1 MRLRGYLLRLSAWIP
16 GRPLVTAFPP
26 PKEIHPSRI
35 PKNGEPRKLRFPG
48 ELRAAKNDVGAKET
62 RGIPVGISRLR
73 RVFRDSFALYSRRFR
88 DFRVI
93 WSQPPHRFRDNRIVI
108 ALFPLSL
115 RVTTMIVAQFPRFLR
130 FCTILSL
137 RFSFYCRGSG
147 DISLWFSL
155 HYGEITP
162 RR

>member
-1 MRLRGYLLRLSAWIP
+1 
-16 GRPLVTAFPP
+16 
-26 PKEIHPSRI
+26 
-35 PKNGEPRKLRFPG
+35 
-48 ELRAAKNDVGAKET
+48 
-62 RGIPVGISRLR
+62 
-73 RVFRDSFALYSRRFR
+73 
-88 DFRVI
+88 
-93 WSQPPHRFRDNRIVI
+93 
-108 ALFPLSL
+108 
-115 RVTTMIVAQFPRFLR
+115 MIVAQFPRFLR